1 MVKKVNPESE
11 LEKIYRISIE
21 NMGEGL
27 CILDKNIVPI
37 YVNRRFCE
45 ITGFRKDE
53 FLGKPALQFVKGKT
67 RKSFRSELEKR
78 RKGQSSRYTLKFKKK
93 GGEEVFLLVSGVP
106 RFDKKGKFAGS
117 IVIVSDITERKRL
130 EKKLGERTTELEKEV
145 KKRTRLLV
153 DFYRGVAVSEERS
166 RLAQEIHDS
175 LAQGLATSLWKTEM
189 CEKLLG
195 DNQVQAKKE
204 LSELRKLLAKSIKST
219 RQVIF
224 GLQLPNFHRA
234 GFTAVLKQYFQEFQ
248 RKSGI
253 TCDLKVKLER
263 SLAVRTQ
270 VGIYRI
276 IREAMNNVRKHAMA
290 KRVDL
295 VLRTDKKGDLHL
307 IIEDDGKGFDL
318 KQALALSKYAKRFGL
333 KGMMEQAKRLGGT
346 FTVETAKGQGTRI
359 KVKVPL
365 KKEKRGQATF

>member
-1 MVKKVNPESE
+1 MVKKTEPKSE
-11 LEKIYRISIE
+11 LKKKYRILIE

-27 CILDKNIVPI
+27 CVLDKNFTPTF
-37 YVNRRFCE
+37 VNPKFCE
-45 ITGFRKDE
+45 ITGYPEDE
-53 FLGKPALQFVKGKT
+53 LLGKSTFQLIKGESRNILK
-67 RKSFRSELEKR
+67 RELEKR
-78 RKGQSSRYTLKFKKK
+78 SKGQSSRYTVKVRKKD
-93 GGEEVFLLVSGVP
+93 GGEVFLLVSGVP
-106 RFDKKGKFAGS
+106 RFDEKGKFTGTIA
-117 IVIVSDITERKRL
+117 IVYDITERKKL
-130 EKKLGERTTELEKEV
+130 EKELEERTMELEKEV

-166 RLAQEIHDS
+166 RLAQQIHDS
-175 LAQGLATSLWKTEM
+175 LAQTLATSLLKTEM

-204 LSELRKLLAKSIKST
+204 LLELRKLLAKTIRST

-234 GFTAVLKQYFQEFQ
+234 GFIAVIKQYLQEFQ
-248 RKSGI
+248 RKNGI
-253 TCDLKVKLER
+253 PCDLKVKLGR
-263 SLAVRTQ
+263 NLAARAQ
-270 VGIYRI
+270 AGIYRI
-276 IREAMNNVRKHAMA
+276 IREAMSNVRKHAMA

-295 VLRTDKKGDLHL
+295 VLRTDRKGNLQL

-318 KQALALSKYAKRFGL
+318 KQALARSKYAKCFGL
-333 KGMMEQAKRLGGT
+333 KGMREQAKRLGGS

-365 KKEKRGQATF
+365 KK

>member
-1 MVKKVNPESE
+1 MVKKTDTESE
-11 LEKIYRISIE
+11 LEKKYRILIE

-27 CILDKNIVPI
+27 CVLDKNFAPTF
-37 YVNRRFCE
+37 VNPKFYE
-45 ITGFRKDE
+45 ITGYPKDE
-53 FLGKPALQFVKGKT
+53 LLGKPAFQFVKGGS
-67 RKSFRSELEKR
+67 RKILKKELGKR
-78 RKGQSSRYTLKFKKK
+78 RKGQSSRYTIKVRKKS
-93 GGEEVFLLVSGVP
+93 GEEIFLLVSGVP
-106 RFDKKGKFAGS
+106 RFDEKGKFAGT
-117 IVIVSDITERKRL
+117 IAIVSDITERKRL
-130 EKKLGERTTELEKEV
+130 EKELEERTMELEKEV
-145 KKRTRLLV
+145 EKRARLLV
-153 DFYRGVAVSEERS
+153 DLYRGVAVSEERS

-175 LAQGLATSLWKTEM
+175 LAQSLATSLLKTEM

-204 LSELRKLLAKSIKST
+204 LLELRKLLTKSIKST
-219 RQVIF
+219 RHVIF

-253 TCDLKVKLER
+253 MCDLKVKLER

-290 KRVDL
+290 KRIDL

-318 KQALALSKYAKRFGL
+318 KQSLARSKYAKRFGL
-333 KGMMEQAKRLGGT
+333 KGMREQAKRLGGS
-346 FTVETAKGQGTRI
+346 FTVETAKRQGTRI

-365 KKEKRGQATF
+365 KK

>member
-1 MVKKVNPESE
+1 MVKKTDTESE
-11 LEKIYRISIE
+11 LEKKYRILIE

-27 CILDKNIVPI
+27 CVLDKNFAPTF
-37 YVNRRFCE
+37 VNPKFYE
-45 ITGFRKDE
+45 ITGYPKDE
-53 FLGKPALQFVKGKT
+53 LLGKPAFQFVKGGS
-67 RKSFRSELEKR
+67 RKILKKELGKR
-78 RKGQSSRYTLKFKKK
+78 RKDQSSRYTIKVRKKS
-93 GGEEVFLLVSGVP
+93 GEEIFLLISGVP
-106 RFDKKGKFAGS
+106 RFDEKGKFAGT
-117 IVIVSDITERKRL
+117 IAIVSDITERKRL
-130 EKKLGERTTELEKEV
+130 EKELEERTMELEKEV
-145 KKRTRLLV
+145 EKRARLLV
-153 DFYRGVAVSEERS
+153 DLYRGVAVSEERS

-175 LAQGLATSLWKTEM
+175 LAQTLATSLLKTEM

-204 LSELRKLLAKSIKST
+204 LLELRKLLAKSIKST
-219 RQVIF
+219 RHVIF

-253 TCDLKVKLER
+253 MCDLKVKLER

-307 IIEDDGKGFDL
+307 IIENDGKGFDL
-318 KQALALSKYAKRFGL
+318 KQSLARSKYAKRFGL

-346 FTVETAKGQGTRI
+346 FTVETAKRQGTRI

-365 KKEKRGQATF
+365 KK